1 MSRRSNATA
10 PEHTQKA
17 PPTGKWLGA
26 LSVTRECTLG
36 CADLLST
43 RPAYPP
49 RPTTF
54 DVVSWSEGDRVRVVE
69 GAQQVVIIRE
79 IPYQGDPERALV
91 EPVDDAP
98 GSYPWPT
105 PVRFLVPE

>member
-1 MSRRSNATA
+1 M
-10 PEHTQKA
+10 
-17 PPTGKWLGA
+17 
-26 LSVTRECTLG
+26 
-36 CADLLST
+36 
-43 RPAYPP
+43 
-49 RPTTF
+49 
-54 DVVSWSEGDRVRVVE
+54 SWSEGDRVRVVE